1 VTTSPDRVTGDSF
14 TGVVLDAR
22 YRLDALI
29 GRGGMASVY
38 RGEDLALGRPVAVKV
53 FAEAA
58 EGIDDSERRKSET
71 ALLASLA
78 HRALV
83 RLYDASRDPDTGR
96 EFLVMELIDGR
107 DLREALKVGPLTQ
120 ADAAGLLADLAEA
133 LHVMHDRGIVHRDVK
148 PANVLLEPAYLPSR
162 SWNAKLADFG
172 IARLIDDAR
181 LTRTGLLVGTP
192 GYLSPEQVT
201 GAGPGPAADVY
212 SLGLLVLEARTG
224 DTAFPGPA
232 VESARARLVRDP
244 DIPDSLGPDWVSLL
258 RAMTAREAGE
268 RPSALDVAMA
278 ATALDNDAA
287 VAADATAPTIAFAD
301 VAGAPT
307 QLDAVTPD
315 AGSTPRLAP
324 DPAVASGRGEMPR
337 ATEALDGVDAAG
349 DDAATAD
356 TRVLPAPDR
365 SFFGVPARTDTEA
378 TPDSAPTPDTPAS
391 KGRRADAA
399 SGDRLRPWMR
409 PAIAIS
415 LIVVLAGVVAAMLF
429 STLTAPEATPTP
441 TPLPPVPGELGVHL
455 QELDEAVT
463 AE

>member
-1 VTTSPDRVTGDSF
+1 MFRLRGYPRRVTTSPDRVTGDSF

-107 DLREALKVGPLTQ
+107 DLREALKVGPLSQ

-133 LHVMHDRGIVHRDVK
+133 LHVMHERGIVHRDVK
-148 PANVLLEPAYLPSR
+148 PANVLLEPAHLPSR

-201 GAGPGPAADVY
+201 GTAPGPAADIY

-232 VESARARLVRDP
+232 VESASARLVRDP
-244 DIPDSLGPDWVSLL
+244 DIPDSLGADWVSLL
-258 RAMTAREAGE
+258 RAMTAREAGD

-278 ATALDNDAA
+278 ATALDSAA
-287 VAADATAPTIAFAD
+287 SVESAGTAPTIAFAD

-307 QLDAVTPD
+307 QLDAVSPD
-315 AGSTPRLAP
+315 
-324 DPAVASGRGEMPR
+324 DE
-337 ATEALDGVDAAG
+337 
-349 DDAATAD
+349 AATAD

-365 SFFGVPARTDTEA
+365 SFFGVPARSDTGEP
-378 TPDSAPTPDTPAS
+378 TPDTAPTPDTPALRP
-391 KGRRADAA
+391 RRADAA

-415 LIVVLAGVVAAMLF
+415 LIVVLAGVVAALMF
-429 STLTAPEATPTP
+429 STFTAPEATPTP

-463 AE
+463 GG